1 VITVIPRYTR
11 EKMGALWSEEHK
23 YETWLQVEILAC
35 EAWAELGEIPRDA
48 AQQIKE
54 RARIDMKRIEE
65 IEYQTKHDVAAFVNQ
80 LEETVG
86 EAGKYIHFGLTS
98 YDIVDT
104 ALSLRLREAA
114 GIIIADIDDLMEAI
128 KEKALEHKETIMIG
142 RTHGVHAEPITF
154 GLKMA
159 LWYEE
164 LRRHRER
171 MERARDVI
179 SVGKLS
185 GAVGTFAN
193 APPAV
198 EEYVCKKL
206 RLRPAPV
213 SSQIIQRDRHAELFT
228 ALALLASS
236 IEKFAVE
243 IRHLQRTEVLE
254 AEEPFAEG
262 QKGSSAMPHKR
273 NPIGTE
279 NLSGL
284 ARLVRTNSLAAM
296 ENIPLWHERDISH
309 SSVER
314 IIAPDST
321 ILADYMLARFT
332 HIIKGLVVYPERMR
346 KNLDLTRGLIASQQ
360 LLSLLIRK
368 GIARKDAYQWVQRN
382 AMRAWKEGE
391 DFRRLI
397 HADTDIARCLSDK
410 EIEGVFSLD
419 IHLRYV
425 NDIYKR
431 VFTSGKGKGGH

>member
-1 VITVIPRYTR
+1 VIPRYTR

-23 YETWLQVEILAC
+23 YQTWLQVEILAC
-35 EAWAELGEIPRDA
+35 EAWAELGEIPRAA
-48 AQQIKE
+48 AQEIKE

-65 IEYQTKHDVAAFVNQ
+65 IEYQTKHDVAAFVSQ

-86 EAGKYIHFGLTS
+86 ESGKYIHFGLTS

-114 GIIIADIDDLMEAI
+114 QIIIADIDDFMEAI
-128 KEKALEHKETIMIG
+128 REKAVAHKETIMIG

-164 LRRHRER
+164 MRRHRER
-171 MERARDVI
+171 MERAKETV

-206 RLRPAPV
+206 GLKPAPV
-213 SSQIIQRDRHAELFT
+213 SSQIIQRDRHAEFFT
-228 ALALLASS
+228 ALAVLASS

-243 IRHLQRTEVLE
+243 IRHLQRTEVME

-321 ILADYMLARFT
+321 ILADYMLARLT
-332 HIIKGLVVYPERMR
+332 HIIKGLLVYPERMK
-346 KNLDLTRGLIASQQ
+346 KNLDMTRGLISSQQ

-382 AMRAWKEGE
+382 AMRAWKQGE
-391 DFRRLI
+391 DFLRLVR
-397 HADTDIARCLSDK
+397 ADADIARTMDDK
-410 EIEGVFSLD
+410 EIEGAFDLN
-419 IHLRYV
+419 IHLKYV
-425 NDIYKR
+425 DDIYRR
-431 VFTSGKGKGGH
+431 VFPAGKGKRGQ

>member
-1 VITVIPRYTR
+1 VIPRYTR

-23 YETWLQVEILAC
+23 YQTWLQVEIVAC
-35 EAWAELGEIPRDA
+35 EAWAELGEIPREA
-48 AQQIKE
+48 VQQIKK
-54 RARIDMKRIEE
+54 RAQVDPHRIEE
-65 IEYQTKHDVAAFVNQ
+65 IERETKHDVAAFVTH

-86 EAGKYIHFGLTS
+86 EAGKYIHYGLTS

-114 GIIIADIDDLMEAI
+114 GIIIEDIDDLMEAI
-128 KEKALEHKETIMIG
+128 REKALEHQETIMIG

-159 LWYEE
+159 IWYEE
-164 LRRHRER
+164 MRRHRTR
-171 MERARDVI
+171 MERARDII

-206 RLRPAPV
+206 GLKPAAV
-213 SSQIIQRDRHAELFT
+213 SSQIIQRDRHAEFFT
-228 ALALLASS
+228 TLALLASS
-236 IEKFAVE
+236 IEKFSVE

-254 AEEPFAEG
+254 AEEPFVEG

-284 ARLVRTNSLAAM
+284 ARLVRGNAMAAM

-314 IIAPDST
+314 VIAPDST
-321 ILADYMLARFT
+321 ILADYMLARLT
-332 HIIKGLVVYPERMR
+332 HIVKGLVVYPERMR
-346 KNLDLTRGLIASQQ
+346 ENLELTKGLISSQQ
-360 LLSLLIRK
+360 LMLALIRK
-368 GIARKDAYQWVQRN
+368 GIARGDAYHWVQRN
-382 AMRAWKEGE
+382 AMRAWQEGE
-391 DFRRLI
+391 DFLRLVQK
-397 HADTDIARCLSDK
+397 DKDIASVLNEK
-410 EIEGVFSLD
+410 ETQSIFDLN
-419 IHLRYV
+419 IHLKYV
-425 NDIYKR
+425 KDIYKR
-431 VFTSGKGKGGH
+431 VFTSRKGEGGR

>member
-1 VITVIPRYTR
+1 VIPRYTR
-11 EKMGALWSEEHK
+11 EKMGSLWSEEHK
-23 YETWLQVEILAC
+23 YQTWLQVEILAC
-35 EAWAELGEIPRDA
+35 EAWAELGEIPREA
-48 AQQIKE
+48 VQQIKKQ
-54 RARIDMKRIEE
+54 ARIDVDRIDE
-65 IEYQTKHDVAAFVNQ
+65 IERETKHDVAAFVAH

-86 EAGKYIHFGLTS
+86 EAGKYIHYGLTS

-114 GIIIADIDDLMEAI
+114 GIIIEDIDNLMEAI
-128 KEKALEHKETIMIG
+128 REKAREHQETIMIG

-164 LRRHRER
+164 MRRHRTR
-171 MERARDVI
+171 MEQAKTII

-193 APPAV
+193 APPSV

-206 RLRPAPV
+206 NLKPAPV
-213 SSQIIQRDRHAELFT
+213 SSQIIQRDRHAEFFT

-254 AEEPFAEG
+254 AEEPFAKG

-284 ARLVRTNSLAAM
+284 SRLVRGNALAAM

-314 IIAPDST
+314 VIAPDST
-321 ILADYMLARFT
+321 ILVDYMLARLT
-332 HIIKGLVVYPERMR
+332 NIIKGLVVYPERMR
-346 KNLDLTRGLIASQQ
+346 ENLELTKGLVSSQQ
-360 LLSLLIRK
+360 LMLALIRK
-368 GIARKDAYQWVQRN
+368 GIARGDAYHWVQRN
-382 AMRAWKEGE
+382 AMQAWQEGKDFLRLVQKDKDIVSVLNEKETQSIF
-391 DFRRLI
+391 DLN
-397 HADTDIARCLSDK
+397 
-410 EIEGVFSLD
+410 
-419 IHLRYV
+419 IHLKYV
-425 NDIYKR
+425 KDIYKR
-431 VFTSGKGKGGH
+431 VFISRKGEGGT

>member
-1 VITVIPRYTR
+1 
-11 EKMGALWSEEHK
+11 MGALWSEEHK
-23 YETWLQVEILAC
+23 YQTWLKVEILAC
-35 EAWAELGEIPRDA
+35 EAWTELGEIPSEA
-48 AQQIKE
+48 LQQIKE
-54 RARIDMKRIEE
+54 RARIDLHRIEE
-65 IEYQTKHDVAAFVNQ
+65 IERETKHDVAAFVSH

-114 GIIIADIDDLMEAI
+114 EIIIEDIDELMEVI
-128 KEKALEHKETIMIG
+128 REKAFKHQGTITIG

-159 LWYEE
+159 LWHEE
-164 LRRHRER
+164 MHRHRHR
-171 MERARDVI
+171 MEQARTII

-193 APPAV
+193 APPSV
-198 EEYVCKKL
+198 EKYVCA
-206 RLRPAPV
+206 RLGLTPAPV
-213 SSQIIQRDRHAELFT
+213 SSQIIQRDRHAEFFT

-284 ARLVRTNSLAAM
+284 ARLVRSNAWAAM

-314 IIAPDST
+314 VIAPDST
-321 ILADYMLARFT
+321 ILTDYMLARLT
-332 HIIKGLVVYPERMR
+332 HIVRGLVVYPERMK
-346 KNLDLTRGLIASQQ
+346 KNLALTKGLISSQQ
-360 LLSLLIRK
+360 LMLALIRK
-368 GIARKDAYQWVQRN
+368 GVARGDAYHWVQRN
-382 AMRAWKEGE
+382 ATQAWQKEE
-391 DFRRLI
+391 DFQRLVQEDEDIAHILNEKEIQSIFDLNI
-397 HADTDIARCLSDK
+397 HLKYVTDI
-410 EIEGVFSLD
+410 F
-419 IHLRYV
+419 
-425 NDIYKR
+425 KR
-431 VFTSGKGKGGH
+431 VFTSRKGERGK

>member
-1 VITVIPRYTR
+1 VIPRYTR
-11 EKMGALWSEEHK
+11 EKMGAIWSEERK
-23 YETWLQVEILAC
+23 YATWLQVEVLSC
-35 EAWAELGEIPRDA
+35 EAWAELGEIPREA
-48 AQQIKE
+48 VQQIKE
-54 RARIDMKRIEE
+54 RARIDIQRIDE
-65 IEYQTKHDVAAFVNQ
+65 IERETKHDVAAFVSQ
-80 LEETVG
+80 LEESVG

-104 ALSLRLREAA
+104 GLSLRLREAA
-114 GIIIADIDDLMEAI
+114 QIIIADIDLLMEAI
-128 KEKALEHKETIMIG
+128 KEKAFEHKETLMIG

-164 LRRHRER
+164 MRRHHER
-171 MERARDVI
+171 MEHAAKAI

-206 RLRPAPV
+206 GLIPAPV
-213 SSQIIQRDRHAELFT
+213 SSQIIQRDRHAEFFT
-228 ALALLASS
+228 TLALLASS
-236 IEKFAVE
+236 IEKCAVE

-254 AEEPFAEG
+254 AEEPFTEG

-273 NPIGTE
+273 NPIGAE

-284 ARLVRTNSLAAM
+284 ARLVRGNAVAAM

-321 ILADYMLARFT
+321 ILVDYMLARLT
-332 HIIKGLVVYPERMR
+332 HIVKGLIVYPERMR
-346 KNLDLTRGLIASQQ
+346 RNLDATRGLIASQQ
-360 LLSLLIRK
+360 LLSALIRK
-368 GIARKDAYQWVQRN
+368 NVSRAQAYQWVQRN
-382 AMRAWKEGE
+382 AMKAWEAGV
-391 DFRRLI
+391 DFLPLVKQ
-397 HADTDIARCLSDK
+397 DKDIARVLLEQ
-410 EIEGVFSLD
+410 EIQDLFDLK
-419 IHLRYV
+419 IHLKYV
-425 NDIYKR
+425 NDIYTR
-431 VFTSGKGKGGH
+431 VFSSHNR

>member
-1 VITVIPRYTR
+1 MIPRYTR
-11 EKMGALWSEEHK
+11 EKMGALWSEGHK

-35 EAWAELGEIPRDA
+35 EAWAELGEIPREA
-48 AQQIKE
+48 VELIKKK
-54 RARIDMKRIEE
+54 ARIDGKRIDE
-65 IEYQTKHDVAAFVNQ
+65 IERRTKHDVAAFVSQ

-104 ALSLRLREAA
+104 ALSLRLKQAA
-114 GIIIADIDDLMEAI
+114 EIIIADIDLLMAAI
-128 KEKALEHKETIMIG
+128 KEKALAHQETPMVG

-164 LRRHRER
+164 MRRHRQR
-171 MERARDVI
+171 MERAQATV

-206 RLRPAPV
+206 GLTPAPV
-213 SSQIIQRDRHAELFT
+213 SSQVIQRDRHAEFFT
-228 ALALLASS
+228 TLALLASS

-254 AEEPFAEG
+254 AEEPFSEG

-284 ARLVRTNSLAAM
+284 ARLVRGNAVAAM

-321 ILADYMLARFT
+321 ILVDYMLDRFT
-332 HIIKGLVVYPERMR
+332 QIIGGLIVYPEHMK
-346 KNLDLTRGLIASQQ
+346 KNLDLTKGLIASQQ
-360 LLSLLIRK
+360 LLSALVRK
-368 GIARKDAYQWVQRN
+368 GVSRSDAYQWVQRN
-382 AMRAWKEGE
+382 AMQSWSAKE
-391 DFRRLI
+391 DFL
-397 HADTDIARCLSDK
+397 ALVQKDK
-410 EIEGVFSLD
+410 EITNILTKQEIQGVFDLK
-419 IHLRYV
+419 IHLKYV
-425 NDIYKR
+425 TDIYKR
-431 VFTSGKGKGGH
+431 VFGANGT

>member
-1 VITVIPRYTR
+1 VIPRYTR
-11 EKMGALWSEEHK
+11 EKMGALWSDEHK
-23 YETWLQVEILAC
+23 YHTWLQVEILAC
-35 EAWAELGEIPRDA
+35 EAWAELGEIPREA
-48 AQQIKE
+48 VQQIKD
-54 RARIDMKRIEE
+54 RARIDPHRIEE
-65 IEYQTKHDVAAFVNQ
+65 IERETKHDVAAFVTYV
-80 LEETVG
+80 EETVG
-86 EAGKYIHFGLTS
+86 EAGKYVHFGLTS

-114 GIIIADIDDLMEAI
+114 EIIIEDIDDLMEAI
-128 KEKALEHKETIMIG
+128 REKALDHQETVMIG

-164 LRRHRER
+164 MRRHRDR
-171 MERARDVI
+171 MKRAKDTI

-193 APPAV
+193 APPSV
-198 EEYVCKKL
+198 EAYVCK
-206 RLRPAPV
+206 RLGLTPAPV
-213 SSQIIQRDRHAELFT
+213 SSQIIQRDRHAEFFT

-254 AEEPFAEG
+254 AEEPFTKG

-284 ARLVRTNSLAAM
+284 ARLVRGNAWAAM

-314 IIAPDST
+314 VIAPDST
-321 ILADYMLARFT
+321 ILADYMLARLT
-332 HIIKGLVVYPERMR
+332 HIIRGLVVYPERMR
-346 KNLDLTRGLIASQQ
+346 ENLELTKGLISSQQ
-360 LLSLLIRK
+360 LMLALIRK
-368 GIARKDAYQWVQRN
+368 GVARGDAYHWVQRN
-382 AMRAWKEGE
+382 AMQTWEKGNDFQHVVQQDKDISAILNEKELQSIF
-391 DFRRLI
+391 DLN
-397 HADTDIARCLSDK
+397 
-410 EIEGVFSLD
+410 
-419 IHLRYV
+419 IHLKYV
-425 NDIYKR
+425 KDIYTR
-431 VFTSGKGKGGH
+431 VFTSRKGEKGK

>member
-1 VITVIPRYTR
+1 VIPRYTR
-11 EKMGALWSEEHK
+11 EKMGTLWSEEYK
-23 YETWLQVEILAC
+23 YQTWLQVEILAC
-35 EAWAELGEIPRDA
+35 EAWAELGEIPREA
-48 AQQIKE
+48 VQQIKE
-54 RARIDMKRIEE
+54 RARINVQRIEE
-65 IEYQTKHDVAAFVNQ
+65 IECKTKHDVAAFVSQ
-80 LEETVG
+80 LEESVG
-86 EAGKYIHFGLTS
+86 AAGKYIHFGLTS

-104 ALSLRLREAA
+104 ALSLRLRKAA
-114 GIIIADIDDLMEAI
+114 QIIIEDIDDLMEAI
-128 KEKALEHKETIMIG
+128 RDKAFEHQETIMIG

-164 LRRHRER
+164 MGRHRER
-171 MERARDVI
+171 MERAQETI

-206 RLRPAPV
+206 GLKPASV
-213 SSQIIQRDRHAELFT
+213 SSQIIQRDRHAEFFT

-284 ARLVRTNSLAAM
+284 ARLVRSNSLAAM

-321 ILADYMLARFT
+321 ILVDYMLARLA
-332 HIIKGLVVYPERMR
+332 HIMRGLVVYPERMK
-346 KNLDLTRGLIASQQ
+346 KNLNLTGGLIASQQ
-360 LLSLLIRK
+360 LLSALIRK
-368 GIARKDAYQWVQRN
+368 GASRADAYQWVQGN
-382 AMRAWKEGE
+382 AMKAWNEGK
-391 DFRRLI
+391 DFRQLI
-397 HADTDIARCLSDK
+397 REDADISACLSEK
-410 EIEGVFSLD
+410 EIQGIFDLK
-419 IHLRYV
+419 IHRKYV
-425 NDIYKR
+425 KYIYKR
-431 VFTSGKGKGGH
+431 VFTSMHKGERRHR

>member
-1 VITVIPRYTR
+1 VIPRYTR

-23 YETWLQVEILAC
+23 YQTWLQVELLAC
-35 EAWAELGEIPRDA
+35 EAWAELGEIPREA
-48 AQQIKE
+48 VQQIKE
-54 RARIDMKRIEE
+54 RARIDPHRIEE
-65 IEYQTKHDVAAFVNQ
+65 IERETKHDVAAFVAH

-86 EAGKYIHFGLTS
+86 EAGKYIHYGLTS

-114 GIIIADIDDLMEAI
+114 EIIIEDIDDLMEAI
-128 KEKALEHKETIMIG
+128 REKAFEHQETIMIG

-164 LRRHRER
+164 MRRHRVR
-171 MERARDVI
+171 MERAREII
-179 SVGKLS
+179 SVGKVS

-193 APPAV
+193 APPSV

-206 RLRPAPV
+206 GLKPAPV

-228 ALALLASS
+228 TLALLASS
-236 IEKFAVE
+236 IEKFSVE

-254 AEEPFAEG
+254 AEEPFVEG

-284 ARLVRTNSLAAM
+284 ARLVRGNAWAAM

-314 IIAPDST
+314 VIAPDST
-321 ILADYMLARFT
+321 ILADYMLARLT
-332 HIIKGLVVYPERMR
+332 HIIRGLVVYPERMR
-346 KNLDLTRGLIASQQ
+346 KNLELTKGLISSQQ
-360 LLSLLIRK
+360 LMLALIRK
-368 GIARKDAYQWVQRN
+368 GVARGDAYHWVQRN
-382 AMRAWKEGE
+382 AMRAWQEGD
-391 DFRRLI
+391 DFLQLVQQ
-397 HADTDIARCLSDK
+397 DKDIAAVLNEK
-410 EIEGVFSLD
+410 ETQSIFDLN
-419 IHLRYV
+419 IHLKYV
-425 NDIYKR
+425 KVIYKR
-431 VFTSGKGKGGH
+431 VFTVTQREGR

>member
-1 VITVIPRYTR
+1 VISRYTR
-11 EKMGALWSEEHK
+11 EKMGTLWSEEHK
-23 YETWLQVEILAC
+23 YQTWLKVELLAC
-35 EAWAELGEIPRDA
+35 EAWAERGTIPSEA
-48 AQQIKE
+48 VQQIKE
-54 RARIDMKRIEE
+54 RARIDPHRIEE
-65 IEYQTKHDVAAFVNQ
+65 IERETKHDVAAFVGQ

-86 EAGKYIHFGLTS
+86 ESGKYIHFGLTS

-114 GIIIADIDDLMEAI
+114 EIIIEDIDALMEAI
-128 KEKALEHKETIMIG
+128 REKAFEHQGTVMIG

-164 LRRHRER
+164 MRRHRAR
-171 MERARDVI
+171 MERARAII

-193 APPAV
+193 APPSV
-198 EEYVCKKL
+198 EQYVCE
-206 RLRPAPV
+206 RLGLKPAPV
-213 SSQIIQRDRHAELFT
+213 SSQIIQRDRHAEFFT
-228 ALALLASS
+228 TLALLASS

-254 AEEPFAEG
+254 AEEPFAGG

-284 ARLVRTNSLAAM
+284 ARLVRSNAWAAM

-314 IIAPDST
+314 VIAPDST
-321 ILADYMLARFT
+321 ILVDYMLARLT
-332 HIIKGLVVYPERMR
+332 HIVRGLVVYPERMK
-346 KNLDLTRGLIASQQ
+346 KNLEVTKGLISSQQ
-360 LLSLLIRK
+360 LMLALIRK
-368 GIARKDAYQWVQRN
+368 GVARGDAYHWVQRN
-382 AMRAWKEGE
+382 AMQAWEKEE
-391 DFRRLI
+391 DFRRLVQE
-397 HADTDIARCLSDK
+397 DEDIAHILNEK
-410 EIEGVFSLD
+410 EIRSIFDLNIHFKYVKD
-419 IHLRYV
+419 IL
-425 NDIYKR
+425 KR
-431 VFTSGKGKGGH
+431 VFISHKGEEGK

>member
-1 VITVIPRYTR
+1 
-11 EKMGALWSEEHK
+11 MGALWSEEHK

-35 EAWAELGEIPRDA
+35 EAWAELGEIPRA
-48 AQQIKE
+48 AVLQIKE
-54 RARIDMKRIEE
+54 RARIDMQRIEE

-80 LEETVG
+80 LEETIG

-114 GIIIADIDDLMEAI
+114 DIIIADIDELMEAI
-128 KEKALEHKETIMIG
+128 KEKAFAHKETIMIG

-164 LRRHRER
+164 MRRHRER
-171 MERARDVI
+171 LERAKDVI

-206 RLRPAPV
+206 GLKPAPV

-273 NPIGTE
+273 NPIGAE

-321 ILADYMLARFT
+321 ILADYMLARLT
-332 HIIKGLVVYPERMR
+332 QIIKGLVVYPEHMR
-346 KNLDLTRGLIASQQ
+346 KNLEMTRGLIASQQ
-360 LLSLLIRK
+360 LLSLIIRK
-368 GIARKDAYQWVQRN
+368 GVARKDAYQWVQRN
-382 AMRAWKEGE
+382 AMQAWKQGE
-391 DFRRLI
+391 DFLRLVR
-397 HADTDIARCLSDK
+397 ADADIARTLDAK
-410 EIEGVFSLD
+410 EIEKAFDLR
-419 IHLRYV
+419 IHLKYV
-425 NDIYKR
+425 DDIYKR
-431 VFTSGKGKGGH
+431 VFPPGKGKRG

>member
-1 VITVIPRYTR
+1 VIPRYTR

-23 YETWLQVEILAC
+23 YQTWLQVELLAC
-35 EAWAELGEIPRDA
+35 EAWAELGEIPREA
-48 AQQIKE
+48 VQQIKE
-54 RARIDMKRIEE
+54 RARIDPHRIDE
-65 IEYQTKHDVAAFVNQ
+65 IERKTKHDVAAFVAH

-86 EAGKYIHFGLTS
+86 DEGKYIHYGLTS

-114 GIIIADIDDLMEAI
+114 EIIIEDIDDLLEAI
-128 KEKALEHKETIMIG
+128 REKAFKHRETVMIG

-164 LRRHRER
+164 MRRHRAR
-171 MERARDVI
+171 MERARDSI

-193 APPAV
+193 APPSI

-206 RLRPAPV
+206 GLKPAPV
-213 SSQIIQRDRHAELFT
+213 SSQIIQRDRHAEFFT
-228 ALALLASS
+228 TLALLASS

-254 AEEPFAEG
+254 AEEPFVEG

-284 ARLVRTNSLAAM
+284 ARLVRGNAWAAM

-314 IIAPDST
+314 VIAPDST
-321 ILADYMLARFT
+321 ILADYMLARLT
-332 HIIKGLVVYPERMR
+332 HIIRGLVVYPERMR
-346 KNLDLTRGLIASQQ
+346 ENLKLTKGLISSQQ
-360 LLSLLIRK
+360 LMLALIRK
-368 GIARKDAYQWVQRN
+368 GAARGDAYHWVQRN
-382 AMRAWKEGE
+382 AMQAWQKGTDFCRLVQE
-391 DFRRLI
+391 DK
-397 HADTDIARCLSDK
+397 DIASILTEK
-410 EIEGVFSLD
+410 EIQEVFDLN
-419 IHLRYV
+419 IHLKYV
-425 NDIYKR
+425 TIIFNR
-431 VFTSGKGKGGH
+431 VFDTHREKKGK

>member
-1 VITVIPRYTR
+1 VIPRYTR
-11 EKMGALWSEEHK
+11 EKMGAIWSEEYK
-23 YETWLQVEILAC
+23 YQTWLQVEILAC
-35 EAWAELGEIPRDA
+35 EAWAELGEIPRAA
-48 AQQIKE
+48 AQEIKE

-65 IEYQTKHDVAAFVNQ
+65 IERETKHDVAAFVNQ

-114 GIIIADIDDLMEAI
+114 HIIIADIDDLMEAI
-128 KEKALEHKETIMIG
+128 KEKAFAHKETIMIG

-164 LRRHRER
+164 MRRHRER
-171 MERARDVI
+171 MERAKETI

-206 RLRPAPV
+206 GLKPAPV
-213 SSQIIQRDRHAELFT
+213 SSQIIQRDRHAEFFT
-228 ALALLASS
+228 ALALIASS

-321 ILADYMLARFT
+321 ILADYMLARLT
-332 HIIKGLVVYPERMR
+332 HIIKGLVVYPERMK
-346 KNLDLTRGLIASQQ
+346 KNLDMTRGLISSQQ

-382 AMRAWKEGE
+382 AMQAWKQEE
-391 DFRRLI
+391 DFLRLVR
-397 HADTDIARCLSDK
+397 ADADIAQCLGDK
-410 EIEGVFSLD
+410 EIEEAFDLN
-419 IHLRYV
+419 IHLKYV

-431 VFTSGKGKGGH
+431 VFPSGKGKRG

>member
-1 VITVIPRYTR
+1 VIPRYTR

-23 YETWLQVEILAC
+23 FQTWLKVEILAC
-35 EAWAELGEIPRDA
+35 EAWAELGEIPREA
-48 AQQIKE
+48 VQHIKE
-54 RARIDMKRIEE
+54 GARIDTQRIEE
-65 IEYQTKHDVAAFVNQ
+65 LERETKHDVAAFVGQ

-104 ALSLRLREAA
+104 ALSVRLREAA
-114 GIIIADIDDLMEAI
+114 GIIIADIDDLMGVIREQAV
-128 KEKALEHKETIMIG
+128 AHKETIMIG

-164 LRRHRER
+164 MRRHRER
-171 MERARDVI
+171 MERAKTTI
-179 SVGKLS
+179 SVGKVS

-206 RLRPAPV
+206 GLNPAPV
-213 SSQIIQRDRHAELFT
+213 SSQIIQRDRHAEFFT
-228 ALALLASS
+228 TLALLASS

-243 IRHLQRTEVLE
+243 IRHLQRTEVME

-284 ARLVRTNSLAAM
+284 ARLVRANSLAAL

-314 IIAPDST
+314 VIAPDST
-321 ILADYMLARFT
+321 VLVDYMLARLT
-332 HIIKGLVVYPERMR
+332 HIIRGLVVYPERMR
-346 KNLDLTRGLIASQQ
+346 KNLELTKGLICSQQ
-360 LLSLLIRK
+360 LLLTLIKK
-368 GIARKDAYQWVQRN
+368 GVARGDAYHWVQRN
-382 AMRAWKEGE
+382 AMRAWREGE
-391 DFRRLI
+391 DFRRLVQE
-397 HADTDIARCLSDK
+397 DVDITRTMDAK
-410 EIEGVFSLD
+410 EIQGIFDLN
-419 IHLRYV
+419 IHLKYV

-431 VFTSGKGKGGH
+431 VFTSKRGKGGK